1 MTRLKLGFHQLV
13 YKFPK
18 VTSGRVL
25 RPDRMAAGPR
35 SNSHQRDRVGYR
47 VNFSSQSCSHLRTGV
62 AKTFHREERLKG
74 ILRRLLR
81 LGTSTC
87 ISPLQSAYVLGTVFL
102 ARLPQRFR
110 AMFLRTRSDPF
121 VFVLVAVFVSFF
133 LNQELGFGF
142 ELIVIVACFA
152 DSSKWYNQLKRND
165 FDSLDEVQHQYQRK

>member
-1 MTRLKLGFHQLV
+1 MTQLKLGFHQLV

-87 ISPLQSAYVLGTVFL
+87 ISPLQSAYVLGTVFFL
-102 ARLPQRFR
+102 ARLPQCFR
-110 AMFLRTRSDPF
+110 AMFLRTRFDPF
-121 VFVLVAVFVSFF
+121 VFVLVAVFVSF
-133 LNQELGFGF
+133 LLHQELGYGY

-152 DSSKWYNQLKRND
+152 DSSKWYDQLKRKN
-165 FDSLDEVQHQYQRK
+165 FDSLDKVHQYRRK